1 MIVLV
6 AGSGSN
12 ILVCNKG
19 DSSDERAIS
28 LPWLDPDD
36 DIAADDLDIVKARGE
51 IVAGAA
57 VACVHSAL
65 KSEFAVHGLV

>member
-1 MIVLV
+1 M

-12 ILVCNKG
+12 MLADNNG
-19 DSSDERAIS
+19 DSSDERATS

-51 IVAGAA
+51 TVAGAT